1 MHRFAHTEY
10 LYLLYLIPILVLLFW
25 FYLRTRN
32 KAINNFATK
41 KMQDL
46 IIPFQSKTKLI
57 IKFSLVTL
65 AIGFIILGIANPQ
78 IGAKLEEVK
87 QVGIDVFILLD
98 VSKSMKAEDISPN
111 RLEKAK
117 YDISRLI
124 NKLRGDRV
132 GLVIFAGEAYV
143 QFPLT
148 TDYSAANLFLS
159 AVDVNSV
166 PQQGTNIGAALKIA
180 HKSFKQD
187 AETQKAI
194 VIITDGED
202 HEGEVE
208 STISEIESDDIRIYT
223 IGLGTPSGVPIPITN
238 RGTQVG
244 FIKDKNDQ
252 VVLSKLDEATLINIA
267 KLGNGKYY
275 RGTTNDD
282 VLNEIYNELAKLETA
297 EFGTKKITEYEDRFY
312 YFLAPALFLLLIEF
326 FISNKKSKLF
336 IKLEKM
342 SRNNE

>member
-1 MHRFAHTEY
+1 
-10 LYLLYLIPILVLLFW
+10 
-25 FYLRTRN
+25 
-32 KAINNFATK
+32 
-41 KMQDL
+41 
-46 IIPFQSKTKLI
+46 
-57 IKFSLVTL
+57 
-65 AIGFIILGIANPQ
+65 
-78 IGAKLEEVK
+78 
-87 QVGIDVFILLD
+87 
-98 VSKSMKAEDISPN
+98 MKAEDISPN

-117 YDISRLI
+117 YDIARLI
-124 NKLRGDRV
+124 SKLRGDRV
-132 GLVIFAGEAYV
+132 GLVVFAGEAYV

-180 HKSFKQD
+180 HKSFKKD

-194 VIITDGED
+194 IIITDGED

-208 STISEIESDDIRIYT
+208 STINELESDDIRIYT
-223 IGLGTPSGVPIPITN
+223 IGLGTPAGVPIPIYN
-238 RGTQVG
+238 RGTQIG
-244 FIKDKNDQ
+244 FIKDKNAQ
-252 VVLSKLDEATLINIA
+252 IVLSKLDEATLINIA

-282 VLNEIYNELAKLETA
+282 VLNEIYNDLAKLETA

-326 FISNKKSKLF
+326 FISNRKSKLF
-336 IKLEKM
+336 IKLEKI
-342 SRNNE
+342 SRKNE